1 MSLTLV
7 LGGARSG
14 KSRHAQT
21 LALGLTPR
29 PLYVATSR
37 VWDDDHAA
45 RIERHRRER
54 GPEWRTLECELDLA
68 ALPLDGEVAVID
80 CVTLW
85 LSNYFSDLGSDVDV
99 CLARAKSQVDEL
111 AKLPATLIVVSN
123 ELGQGLH
130 APTEIGRK
138 FTDLQGLVNQ
148 HIAARADNVAWMV
161 AGIPHYVKGRAPDGH
176 GPGPRA
182 PAGQ

>member
-1 MSLTLV
+1 VSITFV

-14 KSRHAQT
+14 KSRHAQA
-21 LALGLTPR
+21 LALSLSAH

-37 VWDDDHAA
+37 VWDTDHAE

-54 GPEWRTLECELDLA
+54 GPEWRTIECELELG
-68 ALPLDGEVAVID
+68 ALEPELTGEVAVID

-85 LSNYFSDLGSDVDV
+85 LSNFFADMGSDVEPS
-99 CLARAKSQVDEL
+99 LARAKAVVDRL
-111 AKLPATLIVVSN
+111 ASFRATLIVVSN

-130 APTEIGRK
+130 APTEVGRK

-148 HIAARADNVAWMV
+148 HIAACAENVAWMV
-161 AGIPHYVKGRAPDGH
+161 AGIPLYVKGRAPG
-176 GPGPRA
+176 
-182 PAGQ
+182 AG

>member
-1 MSLTLV
+1 VSLTLV

-14 KSRHAQT
+14 KSRHAQA
-21 LALGLTPR
+21 LALALSPR

-54 GPEWRTLECELDLA
+54 GPEWRTVECELELA
-68 ALPLDGEVAVID
+68 ALELDGEVAVID

-85 LSNYFSDLGSDVDV
+85 LSNFFSDLGSDVDR
-99 CLARAKSQVDEL
+99 CLELARAQIDRL
-111 AKLPATLIVVSN
+111 ATAPATLLIVSN

-130 APTEIGRK
+130 ASTEVGRK

-148 HIAARADNVAWMV
+148 HIAARAENVAWMV
-161 AGIPHYVKGRAPDGH
+161 AGIPHYVKGRAPS
-176 GPGPRA
+176 
-182 PAGQ
+182 AG